1 MTMRSLNKKINHL
14 NWVERKWRFIIR
26 HFDKQNL
33 KLKMNCLSSKNFN
46 IEKKKLYKQG
56 ELIIADL
63 KEKSL
68 SPTHEEKEDEFDQ
81 EESKFD

>member
-1 MTMRSLNKKINHL
+1 
-14 NWVERKWRFIIR
+14 
-26 HFDKQNL
+26 
-33 KLKMNCLSSKNFN
+33 MNCLSSKNFN
-46 IEKKKLYKQG
+46 IKKKLCKQG
-56 ELIIADL
+56 GLVTADL